1 MLLRLHIENLALIE
15 RADLEPAPGLNVL
28 TGETGAG
35 KTMLAEAIGLLAGA
49 QTAPGLVGPHAQEA
63 YVEAEFELPDGF
75 FDAPELE
82 AVAGLRPAG
91 EDTLVVARRLLASGR
106 SRALVWGRTCARS
119 DLEALGERLLEVSS
133 QHEARRLAQPSRQL
147 ELLDGYAGTDALVA
161 AMAGAWRDRR
171 SAEAALDAARAD
183 AAESARHRLDLED
196 LVERADAAA
205 AEPGEPDALR
215 AESLRLRHLDEL
227 VAAAAAAAE
236 LLSPAEGEGAQ
247 VLAARAAETVAPA
260 GAYEPALAAAA
271 ADLADAAARLQEA
284 AVDLRG
290 FVDGVESDP
299 GRLEHVEARLETF
312 AQLERRYAAPLD
324 RVLAMAADARTAL
337 ERLDGSEAELERLA
351 TASEAASER
360 ARACAAKLTK
370 ARTQAAGT
378 FARAVESELADL
390 GMADARFGVRIE
402 PVDVGPRGA
411 DRVVLELAANPG
423 LPAGPVADTASGGEL
438 SRIALAIR
446 VAARA
451 HSGPGVL
458 LLDEVDAGIGGRT
471 ARAVAGKLQ
480 QVAEGAQVL
489 VITHLPQIAG
499 VADAHFRVEKVS
511 GDPTSTAIVRLGGA
525 ELVDEL
531 ARMLGGEEGDEA
543 ARRHAEALRS

>member
-1 MLLRLHIENLALIE
+1 M
-15 RADLEPAPGLNVL
+15 
-28 TGETGAG
+28 
-35 KTMLAEAIGLLAGA
+35 
-49 QTAPGLVGPHAQEA
+49 
-63 YVEAEFELPDGF
+63 
-75 FDAPELE
+75 
-82 AVAGLRPAG
+82 
-91 EDTLVVARRLLASGR
+91 
-106 SRALVWGRTCARS
+106 
-119 DLEALGERLLEVSS
+119 SS

>member
-15 RADLEPAPGLNVL
+15 RADIEPAAGLNVL

-49 QTAPGLVGPHAQEA
+49 QPAAGLVGPHGEEA
-63 YVEAEFELPDGF
+63 YVEAEFDLPEWF

-106 SRALVWGRTCARS
+106 TRALVWGRTCARS

-147 ELLDGYAGTDALVA
+147 ELLDGYAGANDLVA
-161 AMAGAWRDRR
+161 AMAEAWRDRR
-171 SAEAALDAARAD
+171 AAEAALEAARAE

-196 LVERADAAA
+196 LVERVETAAVEA
-205 AEPGEPDALR
+205 GEPEALR
-215 AESLRLRHLDEL
+215 AESVRLRHLDEL
-227 VAAAAAAAE
+227 VGAAAAAAE

-247 VLAARAAETVAPA
+247 ALAAQAAEAVAPA
-260 GAYEPALAAAA
+260 GEYEPGLAATAA
-271 ADLADAAARLQEA
+271 ELRDAAARLQDA
-284 AVDLRG
+284 AVELRG
-290 FVDGVESDP
+290 FVEGMEADP

-324 RVLAMAADARTAL
+324 RVTAMAVDARAAL
-337 ERLDGSEAELERLA
+337 ERLEGWEAELERLA
-351 TASEAASER
+351 AASEAAAER
-360 ARACAAKLTK
+360 ARAVAAELTQ
-370 ARTQAAGT
+370 ARAAAAGT

-390 GMADARFGVRIE
+390 GMADARFDVRIE

-423 LPAGPVADTASGGEL
+423 LPGGPVADTASGGEL

-499 VADAHFRVEKVS
+499 VAEAHFRVEKLP
-511 GDPTSTAIVRLGGA
+511 GDPTSTAIVRLDGP

-531 ARMLGGEEGDEA
+531 ARMLGADEGDEA